1 LREINSAVNSIALIG
16 ASARPERD
24 GFKFME
30 ALITEG
36 NDVIPVNPSERDS
49 SIPGRLCYS
58 SLSKYK
64 VPKYFLLEANQKTS
78 TGKVQKFEL
87 RRRASKLIRS

>member
-1 LREINSAVNSIALIG
+1 MKEINSAVNSIALVG

-36 NDVIPVNPSERDS
+36 SDVIPANPNERDS

-58 SLSKYK
+58 SLTKYK
-64 VPKYFLLEANQKTS
+64 VPKYFLSEATQKTS
-78 TGKVQKFEL
+78 TGKVQEFEL
-87 RRRASKLIRS
+87 RKRASKLIRS